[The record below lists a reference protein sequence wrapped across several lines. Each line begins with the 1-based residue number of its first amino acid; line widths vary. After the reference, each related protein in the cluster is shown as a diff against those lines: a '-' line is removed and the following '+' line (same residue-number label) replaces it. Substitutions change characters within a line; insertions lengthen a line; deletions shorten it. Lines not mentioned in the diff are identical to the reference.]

1 MPLHAY
7 RRRPVPWS
15 PPPVLSKSLLMAS
28 PVAHSFAGFW
38 TFLLF
43 LGRSRLHI
51 LSNHWREL
59 RQVAMLIFVANL
71 PDFDFIL
78 SLVARGNLND
88 LHHEFTHSLLA
99 GAAVAVVLA
108 LIWPMAITF
117 LRSALLYFAA
127 YGSHLVIDFFTGT
140 PLGWSKSD
148 SGIPLFWPASH
159 KFHSPFILMLGV
171 QHKDVL
177 RLWSIDNA
185 LSAGYELLL
194 CTAITAVILLIRS
207 RYAQDS

>member
-1 MPLHAY
+1 
-7 RRRPVPWS
+7 
-15 PPPVLSKSLLMAS
+15 MAS

-38 TFLLF
+38 TFLLL
-43 LGRSRLHI
+43 LGRSRLH
-51 LSNHWREL
+51 LFWHRR
-59 RQVAMLIFVANL
+59 RQFCQLAMLVFVANL
-71 PDFDFIL
+71 PDFDFLL
-78 SLVARGNLND
+78 SLLARGNLND

-99 GAAVAVVLA
+99 GSIAAVGLA
-108 LIWPMAITF
+108 LIWPMATTF
-117 LRSALLYFAA
+117 LRSALLYFVA

-140 PLGWSKSD
+140 PLGWSKGD

-171 QHKDVL
+171 QHKDVP
-177 RLWSIDNA
+177 RLWSTDNA

-194 CTAITAVILLIRS
+194 CAAITAVILLIRS